1 MTTKKMTWDQA
12 IRHVLVQERKPMHY
26 KEVADRIMSAE
37 PPLVETKTAT
47 PEIVVGTTLSLLAK
61 DGNSG
66 VIKPSGARG
75 IYMLKTGSDGAQ
87 SQLVEAEEETNLT
100 DEEELEIIKVSAY
113 GLFWERDKVCWNP
126 GKGKS
131 LQYELPGTADGADSP
146 VDFGGQA
153 GVYILYNGAIPVY
166 VGRTTKDHLFKRL
179 QEHTIDKHKS
189 RWNRFSWFG
198 FRAVNEESGQLSTAE
213 EQSFSTSQLIEILE
227 TVIIE
232 GFILPSNN
240 KAGDSLGTLYRQF
253 EAPEVT
259 KERHQEIVAALK
271 AVL

>member
-1 MTTKKMTWDQA
+1 MTTEKMSWDQA
-12 IRHVLVQERKPMHY
+12 ILHVLDQGRKPLHY
-26 KEVADRIMSAE
+26 KEVADQIMSAE
-37 PPLVETKTAT
+37 PPLVKTKTAT
-47 PEIVVGTTLSLLAK
+47 PEIVVGTALSRLAK
-61 DGNSG
+61 DDNSN
-66 VIKPSGARG
+66 VIKPGGARG
-75 IYMLKTGSDGAQ
+75 IYMLDTGSGGAQ
-87 SQLVEAEEETNLT
+87 SQLAEVEEETNLT

-153 GVYILYNGAIPVY
+153 GVYILYNGPIPVY
-166 VGRTTKDHLFKRL
+166 VGRTTKDHLFQRL
-179 QEHTIDKHKS
+179 RDHTTDKHKS

-198 FRAVNEESGQLSTAE
+198 FRAVNDESGQLSTAE

-240 KAGDSLGTLYRQF
+240 KAGDSLGTLYRQI
-253 EAPEVT
+253 EAPEVAE
-259 KERHQEIVAALK
+259 ERTQKIIAALK
-271 AVL
+271 AAL